1 MGLTTRNQQ
10 FNLISIF
17 PYYLSLYELRI
28 SGVMWICFLA
38 GVDKVVSSSSPP
50 SFLLTRHGGIFGQL
64 MAEYVVAQMVNWERR
79 LYNTYDDQKKRR
91 WWVELGGEIM
101 YTALHLWEG
110 AY

>member
-1 MGLTTRNQQ
+1 MTFGSPE
-10 FNLISIF
+10 F
-17 PYYLSLYELRI
+17 
-28 SGVMWICFLA
+28 MWICFLA

-79 LYNTYDDQKKRR
+79 LYNTYDDQKKQK

-110 AY
+110 DDDLLEQFTCQPT